1 MISQYILLMKVPWYG
16 IYRASYSLVA
26 IEELALD
33 WNEWLERADC
43 EIVKL

>member
-1 MISQYILLMKVPWYG
+1 MIPQYILLMKVPYG

-26 IEELALD
+26 IEGLALD
-33 WNEWLERADC
+33 WAEWLERADC